1 MDAKTYFSKVNSVK
15 QKQYEALKMYYTE
28 DKTAKEVAAI
38 FGYKH
43 RGFTTI
49 IEDFVK
55 ALKNGDDEDY
65 FFKEIKKGRKASA
78 QIDAL
83 KDVIINLRKQ
93 YYSIQEIKGILDATG
108 KTASEATIYK
118 TLNEAGFARLPRRTK
133 QAKKE
138 LELPKIKAPTSEKIS
153 NVTEKIK
160 STSAGILS
168 LLPYIKKYKIDKAIE
183 NSAYPQT
190 RTLDKLNS
198 ILSFVALKASD
209 IRRYSCDDKW
219 CMDRGLGLFAGLN
232 VLPKAAWFT
241 SYSHRVITD
250 MNINFLKSLQNI
262 WSENNLLGD
271 TSNLDFTTIPYW
283 GNDEHLENNWSGKRT
298 KALPSMLAV
307 LAHDPD
313 SGIINYGNTN
323 VVHKEESNEVLKFLD
338 FYHSDRCKNK
348 QLRYI
353 VFDSKFTSYKNLSR
367 LNSDGIKFITIRR
380 RCKSL
385 VDRLDKIPS
394 KERKKVRVEMAGNKK
409 RTLNIYEEEVNLNGY
424 EGVVKQICITGHG
437 KIKPAV
443 IITNDLNLSA
453 AEIVRRYA
461 RRWIVEKAISEQID
475 FFHLNSVSSSI
486 VVKVDFDLTMSILT
500 HNIFRLFAKDLDRY
514 SHLSDRTIYEKFLQ
528 NEADID
534 IQNNEINISF
544 KKKRNLPLILENS
557 KKYNHINYQ
566 WMNNAKLDFS
576 GASYS

>member
-1 MDAKTYFSKVNSVK
+1 
-15 QKQYEALKMYYTE
+15 MYNRVRSS
-28 DKTAKEVAAI
+28 D
-38 FGYKH
+38 
-43 RGFTTI
+43 I
-49 IEDFVK
+49 I
-55 ALKNGDDEDY
+55 
-65 FFKEIKKGRKASA
+65 IK
-78 QIDAL
+78 
-83 KDVIINLRKQ
+83 LRKK

-108 KTASEATIYK
+108 RVISEATIYK
-118 TLNEAGFARLPRRTK
+118 TIKGAGFARLPRRTK
-133 QAKKE
+133 QAKRE
-138 LELPKIKAPTSEKIS
+138 LELPKIKAPASEKIS
-153 NVTEKIK
+153 EGTEKIK
-160 STSAGILS
+160 STSAGILC
-168 LLPYIKKYKIDKAIE
+168 LLPYIKKYKIDQAIE
-183 NSAYPQT
+183 NSSYPET
-190 RTLDKLNS
+190 KTLDKLNS

-209 IRRYSCDDKW
+209 MRRYSCDDKW

-323 VVHKEESNEVLKFLD
+323 VVHKEESNEVLRFLD
-338 FYHSDRCKNK
+338 FYHSDKSKNK

-353 VFDSKFTSYKNLSR
+353 VFDSKFTSYQNLSR

-385 VDRLDKIPS
+385 VDRLNKIPS
-394 KERKKVRVEMAGNKK
+394 RERKKVRVEMAGNKK

-424 EGVVKQICITGHG
+424 DGIVRQICITGHG

-443 IITNDLNLSA
+443 IITNDFGLSV

-475 FFHLNSVSSSI
+475 FFHLNSVSSSMVI
-486 VVKVDFDLTMSILT
+486 KVDFDLTMSIIT
-500 HNIFRLFAKDLDRY
+500 HNIFRLFAKDMERY

-528 NEADID
+528 NEADIE
-534 IQNNEINISF
+534 IQNNEINISL
-544 KKKRNLPLILENS
+544 KKKRNLPLILENTR
-557 KKYNHINYQ
+557 KYNHIKYQ
-566 WMNNAKLDFS
+566 WINNSQLDFS